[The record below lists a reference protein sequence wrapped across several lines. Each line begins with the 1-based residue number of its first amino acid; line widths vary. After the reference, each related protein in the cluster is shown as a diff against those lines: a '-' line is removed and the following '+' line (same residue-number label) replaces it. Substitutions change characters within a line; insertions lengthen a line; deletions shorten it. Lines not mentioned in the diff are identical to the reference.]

1 MGTVTPVDEYA
12 GTITFPDNGDDLEA
26 PDVEAVIQI
35 LANRGKHLLDATAG
49 LAVWGWKLRVAP
61 GGAASGNTG
70 VFVPMIEALN
80 LLSGTSRYAERLSG
94 ETQLT
99 TADHFG
105 GGTLPNSSWLY
116 IYAKVS
122 ASALALEIS
131 ADAPEAG
138 LVWKSGAGGTH
149 RYLGCFRTDSFGV
162 PIPMQMARGTYR
174 YDLSEVTASVLQALN
189 ITSAVPTSFSNV
201 DCSALIPPHATLGH
215 FRIEMVNADATNWG
229 RTELRK
235 DGATTDV
242 LQVDCPP
249 AGASHSAYHRECF
262 DLQVSA
268 STRVIEYRAVTSS
281 SRADCDISIQVLGF
295 SE

>member
-35 LANRGKHLLDATAG
+35 LANRSKHLLDATAG

-70 VFVPMIEALN
+70 VYVPMIEALN
-80 LLSGTSRYAERLSG
+80 LLSGASRYAERLSG

-99 TADHFG
+99 TAGHFG
-105 GGTLPNSSWLY
+105 GGTLANSTWY
-116 IYAKVS
+116 YVYAKIS

-131 ADAPEAG
+131 TDAPEAG

-149 RYLGCFRTDSFGV
+149 RYIGCFRTDSSGV
-162 PIPMQMARGTYR
+162 PIPMQMVRGRYF
-174 YDLSEVTASVLQALN
+174 YDLSEISAVNLQVLN
-189 ITSAVPTSFSNV
+189 ITSTVPTSFTNV
-201 DCSALIPPHATLGH
+201 DCSAFIPPHANVGH
-215 FRIEMVNADATNWG
+215 FRIEMINADTTNWG

-249 AGASHSAYHRECF
+249 AGASHSAYHRENF

-268 STRVIEYRAVTSS
+268 STRIIEYRRISS
-281 SRADCDISIQVLGF
+281 SSYADCDISIQVLGF

>member
-105 GGTLPNSSWLY
+105 GGTLANSTWY
-116 IYAKVS
+116 YVYAKIS

-131 ADAPEAG
+131 LDAPEAG
-138 LVWKSGAGGTH
+138 LVWKGGAGGTH
-149 RYLGCFRTDSFGV
+149 RYIGCFRTDSSGV
-162 PIPMQMARGTYR
+162 PIPMQMARGR
-174 YDLSEVTASVLQALN
+174 YHWSVSDIGATALRVLTAGASGSYADVSLA
-189 ITSAVPTSFSNV
+189 SLV
-201 DCSALIPPHATLGH
+201 PPHAKVVQ
-215 FRIEMVNADATNWG
+215 INAYLDPAGTAG
-229 RTELRK
+229 GAAMRK
-235 DGATTDV
+235 DGA
-242 LQVDCPP
+242 
-249 AGASHSAYHRECF
+249 AGAGTVSLSCGSSVAVDKTFEIECSAT
-262 DLQVSA
+262 QVVEYRITSGA
-268 STRVIEYRAVTSS
+268 STVLYL
-281 SRADCDISIQVLGF
+281 DVLGF